1 MRAPSS
7 VPGFGACV
15 ALLLSASCSGPPA
28 ATTPPIIIVGL
39 PDASAD
45 VADAAGPDAA
55 SPDASV
61 TEPDAVALDTTS
73 SPDVAAQDVALEAAD
88 DAAGDA
94 GAPDVPLVR
103 PEDVPA
109 FEPGVVTFAG
119 GAMAGLSDGLRGDAR
134 FNNPVNVAV
143 SPMGDAY
150 VADFDNNAIRKIE
163 PDGWVTTFL
172 RQEGFEAPFG
182 MVFAPDGT
190 MYLETDAN
198 DRGGRTNDTG
208 TLWRLRPGERRATAL
223 ARDLGRPRGMV
234 VLPDGRLA
242 LSDYTRHIIETFDPA
257 DGTVTVIAGTARM
270 AGFADGTGA
279 AARFD
284 RPYGMALRGDGAL
297 LVADQG
303 NQRVRVVTLAGEVTT
318 LAGSGMRGGD
328 DGPAAT
334 ATFDGPQGVALAADG
349 TLFVS
354 EADGHLVRRVA
365 PDGAVATVAG
375 NRMGGFVDGPLSEA
389 VFYGLEGIAL
399 SPDGAVLYLPDGNR
413 GTGGPYHRM
422 RRLQLR

>member
-1 MRAPSS
+1 M
-7 VPGFGACV
+7 
-15 ALLLSASCSGPPA
+15 
-28 ATTPPIIIVGL
+28 TPPIIIVGL
-39 PDASAD
+39 PDASD
-45 VADAAGPDAA
+45 VADAAAPDAPPPDAPAAAPDASAIDAALSPDAA
-55 SPDASV
+55 APEV
-61 TEPDAVALDTTS
+61 TVD
-73 SPDVAAQDVALEAAD
+73 AAD
-88 DAAGDA
+88 DTPEDAA
-94 GAPDVPLVR
+94 APDVPLVR

-119 GAMAGLSDGLRGDAR
+119 GPMAGLSDGLRGDAR

-242 LSDYTRHIIETFDPA
+242 LSDYTRHVVETFDPA
-257 DGTVTVIAGTARM
+257 DGTVTVIAGTPRM
-270 AGFADGTGA
+270 PGFADGTGA
-279 AARFD
+279 AALFD

-303 NQRVRVVTLAGEVTT
+303 NQRIRVVTLAGEVTT
-318 LAGSGMRGGD
+318 LSGSGARGGD

-365 PDGAVATVAG
+365 PDGAVTTVAG
-375 NRMGGFVDGPLSEA
+375 DRMGGFVDGPLAEA

>member
-1 MRAPSS
+1 MRASS
-7 VPGFGACV
+7 SPLRFGACATLV
-15 ALLLSASCSGPPA
+15 LCASCGLPPGA
-28 ATTPPIIIVGL
+28 DAPADVADR
-39 PDASAD
+39 PDASAELADD
-45 VADAAGPDAA
+45 VADDLP
-55 SPDASV
+55 
-61 TEPDAVALDTTS
+61 
-73 SPDVAAQDVALEAAD
+73 AQDDVPVEDLAPPRDAHRDAD
-88 DAAGDA
+88 DAAADVAAEASDPDA
-94 GAPDVPLVR
+94 AGEDVPLVR
-103 PEDVPA
+103 PADVPA

-119 GAMAGLSDGLRGDAR
+119 GAMAGLADGLRGDAR

-143 SPMGDAY
+143 SPTGDVY

-182 MVFAPDGT
+182 MAFAPDGT
-190 MYLETDAN
+190 MYLETDAD
-198 DRGGRTNDTG
+198 DRGQRTNDTG
-208 TLWRLRPGERRATAL
+208 TLWRLRPGERRATML

-234 VLPDGRLA
+234 ALPDGRLA
-242 LSDYTRHIIETFDPA
+242 LSDYTRHVVETFDPTN
-257 DGTVTVIAGTARM
+257 GRLSPLAGTPGVE
-270 AGFADGTGA
+270 GFADGAGA
-279 AARFD
+279 VARFS

-303 NQRVRVVTLAGEVTT
+303 NQRIRVVTLAGAVTT
-318 LAGSGMRGGD
+318 LAGSGMRGGA

-334 ATFDGPQGVALAADG
+334 ATFDGPQGVARAADG
-349 TLFVS
+349 TLYVS

-365 PDGAVATVAG
+365 PDGAVTTVAG
-375 NRMGGFVDGPLSEA
+375 NRMGGFVDGPLNEA

>member
-1 MRAPSS
+1 MRAFLPPRR
-7 VPGFGACV
+7 VGAC
-15 ALLLSASCSGPPA
+15 ATLILCASC
-28 ATTPPIIIVGL
+28 GL
-39 PDASAD
+39 PPGAYPPDVVDRPDAFEEPADVVADLPAKDDVPTEDVSPPRDARADATDAAADIARDASD
-45 VADAAGPDAA
+45 
-55 SPDASV
+55 
-61 TEPDAVALDTTS
+61 
-73 SPDVAAQDVALEAAD
+73 PDVE
-88 DAAGDA
+88 GK
-94 GAPDVPLVR
+94 DVPLVR

-109 FEPGVVTFAG
+109 FEPGVATFAG
-119 GAMAGLSDGLRGDAR
+119 GATSGLSDGLRGDAH

-182 MVFAPDGT
+182 MVFASDGT

-198 DRGGRTNDTG
+198 DRGGRSNDTG

-242 LSDYTRHIIETFDPA
+242 LSDYTRHVIETFDP
-257 DGTVTVIAGTARM
+257 DNGQLTMLAGTPGM
-270 AGFADGTGA
+270 EGFADGTGA
-279 AARFD
+279 AARFS
-284 RPYGMALRGDGAL
+284 RPYGMALRRDGAL

-303 NQRVRVVTLAGEVTT
+303 NQRIRVVTLAGAVTT
-318 LAGSGMRGGD
+318 LSGSGTRGGD
-328 DGPAAT
+328 DGPAMR

-349 TLFVS
+349 ALYVS

-365 PDGAVATVAG
+365 PDGAVTTVAG
-375 NRMGGFVDGPLSEA
+375 NRMGGFVDGPLAEA

-413 GTGGPYHRM
+413 GTGGAYHRM
-422 RRLQLR
+422 RRLLLP